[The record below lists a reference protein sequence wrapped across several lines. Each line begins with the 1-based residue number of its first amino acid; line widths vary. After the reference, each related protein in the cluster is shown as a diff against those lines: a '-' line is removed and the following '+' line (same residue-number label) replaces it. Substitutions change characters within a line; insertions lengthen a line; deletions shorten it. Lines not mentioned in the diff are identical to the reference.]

1 MVGDTA
7 RQQAL
12 QDAISRHTVRGAIV
26 ISQGTYE
33 AVVSYPGQKVNH
45 VLHAIITIFT
55 CLIWGIVWAVM
66 VGTARKERRIR
77 ITALPGGE
85 VREEEFR
92 VD

>member
-1 MVGDTA
+1 MVGDT

-12 QDAISRHTVRGAIV
+12 QDAISRHVVRGAIV
-26 ISQGTYE
+26 ISQGQYE
-33 AVVSYPGQKVNH
+33 AVVSYPGQRVNH

-66 VGTARKERRIR
+66 AGTAQKERRIR
-77 ITALPGGE
+77 ITVLPGGE

-92 VD
+92 ID